1 MPSADEG
8 ALTAADMT
16 RRMARWVVLAAALC
30 AVTSARYAA
39 RAQDDRHDPFSRD
52 YADFS
57 RGYSQ
62 DQFRRYFPQ
71 MAPTDSARGSLGGR
85 SVFFVSPL
93 GYSPLFYSPYYY
105 SYPYSLYPYTLGT
118 PSGEFGPYV
127 APPLFASGNA
137 QFGPRAVQRFL
148 GADPAPAPAAQPV
161 PRARRAKD
169 ADDVAP
175 PPASDARA
183 RLKAWR
189 LIDQGDVE
197 FVARRFAQALG
208 HYREAALAARD
219 LGEAQFR
226 QGFALIA
233 MARYADAVKAF
244 QRGLTL
250 DPDWPES
257 DFRLDDLYGVNK
269 PAKTEHLDALRKA
282 VAAHP
287 HDADL
292 LFLLGVCLYFDGQID
307 AAAPFLRRAANVLGP
322 VGADH
327 LTGFLKHLPSEKNA
341 AGNNA
346 AAKPADVI
354 PPPNNRAGN
363 PAAPRIPPPP
373 LPAEDKPAGDK
384 PREKSGEPPIDPFDA
399 FGR

>member
-1 MPSADEG
+1 
-8 ALTAADMT
+8 MT
-16 RRMARWVVLAAALC
+16 RRMARWVILAAAL
-30 AVTSARYAA
+30 SAASSA
-39 RAQDDRHDPFSRD
+39 QHNVRAQDDRHDPFARD

-71 MAPTDSARGSLGGR
+71 TGPADSARGSSGSR
-85 SVFFVSPL
+85 SVVGVFVSPW
-93 GYSPLFYSPYYY
+93 GYNPFYSSPYYY
-105 SYPYSLYPYTLGT
+105 QYPYSFYPYSLGT
-118 PSGEFGPYV
+118 QSGEFGPYA
-127 APPLFASGNA
+127 APPLFVSGA
-137 QFGPRAVQRFL
+137 GQFGPRAVQRFM
-148 GADPAPAPAAQPV
+148 GVDPAPAPAAQPA
-161 PRARRAKD
+161 PRVRRAID
-169 ADDVAP
+169 AGDDVQVP
-175 PPASDARA
+175 PSDARA

-197 FVARRFAQALG
+197 FVARRFAQALSR
-208 HYREAALAARD
+208 YREAATAARD

-233 MARYADAVKAF
+233 VGRYADAVKAF
-244 QRGLTL
+244 QRGLRL

-257 DFRLDDLYGVNK
+257 EFRLDDLYGVNK
-269 PAKTEHLDALRKA
+269 PAKLEHLDALRKA

-292 LFLLGVCLYFDGQID
+292 LFLLGVCLYFDGQMD

-346 AAKPADVI
+346 VGANPAAMNPAAAN
-354 PPPNNRAGN
+354 PPANNRAGN
-363 PAAPRIPPPP
+363 AAAPRIPPPP
-373 LPAEDKPAGDK
+373 LPTEDKPAGDK
-384 PREKSGEPPIDPFDA
+384 PREKPAEPPIDPFDA
-399 FGR
+399 LGR